1 VRLRI
6 APNLLTISCRLAKQ
20 YYPDANITVDV
31 QLSILFRARHGVLFK
46 NKLIKPDK

>member
-6 APNLLTISCRLAKQ
+6 APNLLTIFCRLAKQ

-31 QLSILFRARHGVLFK
+31 QLSLLEQDMEFYSK
-46 NKLIKPDK
+46 TN